1 MDTSA
6 YIPEYLDGFAKVVT
20 AIDPH
25 SLNAIAT
32 RVCAAYDEGRRL
44 FLAGNGGSAAIASHA
59 VADFA
64 KTMLGKQIPSG
75 AKRFAAISLV
85 DNAPLLTAWANDV
98 GYDTVFA
105 EQLRNLAQPN
115 DVLFVISS
123 SGNSP
128 NVLRAIE
135 TAKEMQVKT
144 VGLFGFD
151 GGKAAAKVDH
161 AVVVHSDHYG
171 YIEDAHMVIMHLI
184 TDLLKKQV

>member
-1 MDTSA
+1 MNTRA

-25 SLNAIAT
+25 SLNEIAT

-44 FLAGNGGSAAIASHA
+44 FIAGNGGSAAIASHA

-85 DNAPLLTAWANDV
+85 DNAPLLTAWGNDV

-128 NVLRAIE
+128 NILRAIE
-135 TAKEMQVKT
+135 TAKELRVET
-144 VGLFGFD
+144 IGLFGFD
-151 GGKAAAKVDH
+151 GGKAAAMVDH
-161 AVVVHSDHYG
+161 AVIVRSDHYG
-171 YIEDAHMVIMHLI
+171 YIEDAHMVTMHLV
-184 TDLLKKQV
+184 TDLLKKRV